1 MKKRIVSMI
10 CVLGCVF
17 IASVSG
23 IAQKIP
29 VAVSIPPQKFFLQK
43 IAHPYLTIMVM
54 VQPGSSPATYEPK
67 PSQLS
72 ALSNT
77 VAYFTIGVP
86 FEEVWVPKFSDS
98 NPKLIIIPTHESIN
112 KDFLHHK
119 KSSSD
124 HIGPQTRKDPH
135 IWLSPPLVRIMV
147 QTICDACISI
157 DPAHT
162 QEYVQNYYQLCQE
175 IVRMDSAI
183 ISSLKKRN
191 SRSNRFMVYHPAWG
205 YFARTY
211 GLKQLPVET
220 HGKEPSP
227 KELLQLIS
235 QAKKIGLKTIFVQ
248 PQFSQKSATT
258 LAKDING
265 KVITLNPLAENWADN
280 LQNASKAI
288 IQNLQ

>member
-1 MKKRIVSMI
+1 
-10 CVLGCVF
+10 
-17 IASVSG
+17 
-23 IAQKIP
+23 
-29 VAVSIPPQKFFLQK
+29 
-43 IAHPYLTIMVM
+43 
-54 VQPGSSPATYEPK
+54 
-67 PSQLS
+67 
-72 ALSNT
+72 
-77 VAYFTIGVP
+77 
-86 FEEVWVPKFSDS
+86 
-98 NPKLIIIPTHESIN
+98 
-112 KDFLHHK
+112 
-119 KSSSD
+119 
-124 HIGPQTRKDPH
+124 
-135 IWLSPPLVRIMV
+135 
-147 QTICDACISI
+147 
-157 DPAHT
+157 
-162 QEYVQNYYQLCQE
+162 
-175 IVRMDSAI
+175 
-183 ISSLKKRN
+183 
-191 SRSNRFMVYHPAWG
+191 MVYHPAWG